1 VLVSLAAPLVIATY
15 PIPDVAGG
23 WCQSGGRP
31 GHYTVESVAAVA
43 MWSEV
48 IAASAVVVLLAS
60 AFRSWAGRIAG
71 GLAVG
76 LLALAIVSVTYFI
89 YAGRIDCAFS

>member
-1 VLVSLAAPLVIATY
+1 VVVSLAAPLIIMTY

-31 GHYTVESVAAVA
+31 GHYTVESVATVAV
-43 MWSEV
+43 WSEV

-60 AFRSWAGRIAG
+60 AFRSWGRRIAG

-76 LLALAIVSVTYFI
+76 VIALAIVSVTYFI
-89 YAGRIDCAFS
+89 YAGRVDCAFS

>member
-1 VLVSLAAPLVIATY
+1 VLVSLAAPVVIATY
-15 PIPDVAGG
+15 PIPDLAGG
-23 WCQSGGRP
+23 WCVSGGRP
-31 GHYTVESVAAVA
+31 GHYTVESVAVVA

-48 IAASAVVVLLAS
+48 IAALGVVVLLAG
-60 AFRSWAGRIAG
+60 AFRSWAGRIAA

-76 LLALAIVSVTYFI
+76 LLALAIVYVTYLI

>member
-1 VLVSLAAPLVIATY
+1 
-15 PIPDVAGG
+15 
-23 WCQSGGRP
+23 
-31 GHYTVESVAAVA
+31 

-48 IAASAVVVLLAS
+48 VAALAVVVLLAS
-60 AFRSWAGRIAG
+60 AFRSWAGRIAA

-76 LLALAIVSVTYFI
+76 LLALAIVYVTYLI